1 MTEQE
6 LYEKIR
12 SSAEEIEVP
21 ESLLPENMK
30 KKLDAMAQQEETKSQ
45 DTTEGSS
52 SDNGMNAPKKSSH
65 WRTGRK
71 FVAAAARW
79 SRSE

>member
-30 KKLDAMAQQEETKSQ
+30 KKLDAVVQQDAAKSQ
-45 DTTEGSS
+45 DKTEGGS
-52 SDNGMNAPKKSSH
+52 SDNGIISRFWFVVVLAKTCRSSFS
-65 WRTGRK
+65 T
-71 FVAAAARW
+71 
-79 SRSE
+79 